1 MAKCICFNRVS
12 TVGQDI
18 EQQEDVVFKECLK
31 DGYSKENIIIISYK
45 ESAIKLSLQERQ
57 GLQDLM
63 NYINSDPEINCVYC
77 YEISRISRQ
86 PKMLYEIRDF
96 LVERHIQLVV
106 LKPYLKLL
114 DIDGNLSQSAVIL
127 FSIFSSLSESEIM
140 LKNER
145 TKRGK
150 EVKKAQGC
158 FVGGK
163 VLYGYTTDK
172 EKHIIIDKEKSE
184 IVKRIYSMYLS
195 GHHSTS
201 DISDILYNEGVY
213 TLPNKRS
220 RDSFICKVL
229 KTHDYCGGGIYPP
242 LISEEDFK
250 KAAELR
256 NNYHN
261 KPRVK
266 YSEHVYLGQKILFNR
281 NTQKAVLVR
290 KRDCSYYDHDK
301 QICIN
306 INIIDSLL
314 LYCADYAYTC
324 YGEQDRENL
333 ELKTREELIRCEKR
347 LETYD
352 KEETKIKSSFERL
365 EERYILGSLSKSKL
379 NELEKKLNQELH
391 KIEVQRKEDLDKK
404 ATLTSSLNTI
414 KLDFEK
420 PINVYELSE
429 NEQQEFVRKFINKV
443 YLYRYDNVSYLATI
457 VFTNPL
463 IDGQIYRIYSKRHKI
478 YYNGEEINC
487 VILNRFKRNKKTN
500 QKTV

>member
-12 TVGQDI
+12 SVGQDI

-31 DGYSKENIIIISYK
+31 DGYSKKNIIVISYK

-63 NYINSDPEINCVYC
+63 NYINSDPDIDCVYC

-114 DIDGNLSQSAVIL
+114 DVDGNLSQSAVIL

-145 TKRGK
+145 TRRGK

-163 VLYGYTTDK
+163 VLFGYGLDK
-172 EKHIIIDKEKSE
+172 NKHFIIDKEKSE
-184 IVKRIYSMYLS
+184 IVKRIYSLYLS
-195 GHHSTS
+195 GHYSTS
-201 DISDILYNEGVY
+201 DISDLLYNEGVY
-213 TLPNKRS
+213 TLSNKRS

-229 KTHDYCGGGIYPP
+229 KTKDYCGSGLYPA
-242 LISEEDFK
+242 LISEDDFN

-256 NNYHN
+256 KNHHN

-266 YSEHVYLGQKILFNR
+266 YPEHVYLAQKIIFNKL
-281 NTQKAVLVR
+281 TGKAVLVR
-290 KRDCSYYDHDK
+290 KKDCSYYDHDK

-306 INIIDSLL
+306 LNTIDSLM
-314 LYCADYAYTC
+314 LYCADYAYKY
-324 YGEQDRENL
+324 YGELENENIEHKTKL
-333 ELKTREELIRCEKR
+333 ELSRCETR
-347 LETYD
+347 LKNYD
-352 KEETKIKSSFERL
+352 KEEIKIKSSFDRL

-379 NELEKKLNQELH
+379 DELERKLKQDLH
-391 KIEVQRKEDLDKK
+391 KIDVLRKDDLNKK
-404 ATLTSSLNTI
+404 SSLTNSLTALRLRREENI
-414 KLDFEK
+414 D
-420 PINVYELSE
+420 VYKLSE
-429 NEQQEFVRKFINKV
+429 KEQLDFVRKYIKKV
-443 YLYRYDNVSYLATI
+443 ELRRLDNVSYHAIITY
-457 VFTNPL
+457 VNPL
-463 IDGQIYRIYSKRHKI
+463 IDGQIYTIYSKRHKI
-478 YYNGEEINC
+478 YLYGEDTNC
-487 VILNRFKRNKKTN
+487 VFIKRFKRKS
-500 QKTV
+500 

>member
-12 TVGQDI
+12 SVGQDI
-18 EQQEDVVFKECLK
+18 VQQEDVVFNECLK
-31 DGYSKENIIIISYK
+31 DGYSKENIIVISYK

-63 NYINSDPEINCVYC
+63 NYINTDPEINCVYC

-96 LVERHIQLVV
+96 LVERHVQLIV

-114 DIDGNLSQSAVIL
+114 DIDGSLSQSAVIL
-127 FSIFSSLSESEIM
+127 FSIFSSLSESEMM
-140 LKNER
+140 LKKSR
-145 TKRGK
+145 MLRGK

-163 VLYGYTTDK
+163 VLFGYTTDK

-195 GHHSTS
+195 GHYSTS
-201 DISDILYNEGVY
+201 DISDTLYNEGVY

-229 KTHDYCGGGIYPP
+229 KTHDYCGSGVYPA
-242 LISEEDFK
+242 LLSEDDYK
-250 KAAELR
+250 KAEELR

-266 YSEHVYLGQKILFNR
+266 YPEHVYLAQKIIFNHR
-281 NTQKAVLVR
+281 TGKAILIR
-290 KRDCSYYDHDK
+290 KKDCTYFDK
-301 QICIN
+301 DKEICIN
-306 INIIDSLL
+306 LNAIDSLM
-314 LYCADYAYTC
+314 LYCADYAYKC
-324 YGEQDRENL
+324 YGEKDRENL
-333 ELKTREELIRCEKR
+333 ESKTREELIRCEKR

-352 KEETKIKSSFERL
+352 NEESKIKSSFERL

-379 NELEKKLNQELH
+379 DELEKKLYQDLH
-391 KIEVQRKEDLDKK
+391 KIEVLRKDDLNKQS
-404 ATLTSSLNTI
+404 TLTNSLNAI
-414 KLDFEK
+414 RLQFEDN
-420 PINVYELSE
+420 INVYELSE
-429 NEQQEFVRKFINKV
+429 KEQLEFVRKYIKKV
-443 YLYRYDNVSYLATI
+443 ELDKIDNVSYNAIITY
-457 VFTNPL
+457 VNPL
-463 IDGQIYRIYSKRHKI
+463 IDSQIYRIYSKRHKI
-478 YYNGEEINC
+478 YLYGEEIDC
-487 VILNRFKRNKKTN
+487 VFLKRFKRK
-500 QKTV
+500 